1 MPAPRPAAE
10 AVARATVVHALP
22 GRARLRI
29 AARRGNAAW
38 FQDLADRLR
47 AYPEVTAVTISP
59 ASAGL
64 LVHHLGSL
72 SQVTEEAERNGLFL
86 VERLDAESPDTATEL
101 RGKMAAFGR
110 WMDMTTGDGGA
121 VPAVVFVMLVV
132 GGVTQLARGNVLA
145 PAVTLF
151 WYAATLALAARTARG
166 KKDGRG

>member
-10 AVARATVVHALP
+10 AVARAAVVHALP
-22 GRARLRI
+22 GRVRLRF
-29 AARRGNAAW
+29 AMRRGDAAW
-38 FQDLADRLR
+38 FEVLADRLR

-59 ASAGL
+59 ASAGV

-72 SQVTEEAERNGLFL
+72 AQLTAEAERNGLFL
-86 VERLDAESPDTATEL
+86 VERLEVEPPDTVGEL
-101 RGKMAAFGR
+101 RGKVAAFGR
-110 WMDMTTGDGGA
+110 WMDMTTGDGGV

-132 GGVTQLARGNVLA
+132 GGVAQLARGNVLA

-166 KKDGRG
+166 IKDGRG